1 VDEACSAWLS
11 SGRGQWQFRKVALT
25 TQTMVADT
33 FPLPL
38 SELER
43 IIEKNEGRSL
53 RVMKDGLSMPY
64 GEVEESERPRST
76 AAVGLVPSYS
86 VEGVEIEVLS
96 PIDVVAFSRSP
107 LDP

>member
-1 VDEACSAWLS
+1 
-11 SGRGQWQFRKVALT
+11 
-25 TQTMVADT
+25 
-33 FPLPL
+33 
-38 SELER
+38 
-43 IIEKNEGRSL
+43 
-53 RVMKDGLSMPY
+53 MKDGLSMPY